1 MAQNVADILDR
12 MIERRDVTTVFQPI
26 VDLSNG
32 EPLGAEA
39 LLRPGDTDT
48 FANISVLLDAA
59 AMHGRMSDLEAI
71 ARRAA
76 FETFFASDRRGLLFL
91 NNSPLVMSE
100 DGFVASITTTMEVA
114 RGFDPTRVVL
124 EITERTEF
132 TDFDRLCQQTDQ
144 LRNMGFQIALDDVGA
159 GLSGLNRIM
168 ALRPDW
174 VKLDRALV
182 SEVDREPLQENLLRS
197 LVHFARLS
205 NMAMIA
211 EGIERY
217 EELQALVEMGV
228 GAGQGFFLARPDPT
242 VHSIDEQVQRT
253 VVTLHRRVSSR
264 LGSDATTTRIVSLA
278 RPIPTFDYDCTAAQA
293 MMMLDD
299 IADAPWAVVLN
310 GRRFR
315 GLVTRRDIEEAVS
328 DGRPE
333 VPIDEL
339 PRRHGCVLAA
349 DATLA
354 EALSTLA
361 SRSDEELPEPVVIQR
376 DGAVIGAVTMRQMLR
391 AAADAHRLNNSRL
404 AGLTGLP
411 TRFDA
416 DQWLADRIRAGDLHD
431 IAYVDLRDFDAFNLA
446 YGFEKGDAMLMRL
459 VEQLRRVADPARPGE
474 TLLAHLGEDRFVLAT
489 PNDTTSHLLRLIR
502 EFATSHADAFTS
514 ADLAAGQFTVP
525 TESGDVDT
533 FPLTTV
539 RVVYLSQPLANVG
552 SPEELHEL
560 ATRLRHADRSNGDG
574 NNDLVTDRRTRA
586 ALRRT
591 A

>member
-100 DGFVASITTTMEVA
+100 DGFVDSITTTMEVA

-278 RPIPTFDYDCTAAQA
+278 RPIPTFDYDCAQR
-293 MMMLDD
+293 
-299 IADAPWAVVLN
+299 PAVP
-310 GRRFR
+310 
-315 GLVTRRDIEEAVS
+315 
-328 DGRPE
+328 RP
-333 VPIDEL
+333 
-339 PRRHGCVLAA
+339 RH
-349 DATLA
+349 
-354 EALSTLA
+354 
-361 SRSDEELPEPVVIQR
+361 
-376 DGAVIGAVTMRQMLR
+376 
-391 AAADAHRLNNSRL
+391 
-404 AGLTGLP
+404 
-411 TRFDA
+411 
-416 DQWLADRIRAGDLHD
+416 
-431 IAYVDLRDFDAFNLA
+431 
-446 YGFEKGDAMLMRL
+446 
-459 VEQLRRVADPARPGE
+459 PA
-474 TLLAHLGEDRFVLAT
+474 
-489 PNDTTSHLLRLIR
+489 
-502 EFATSHADAFTS
+502 
-514 ADLAAGQFTVP
+514 
-525 TESGDVDT
+525 
-533 FPLTTV
+533 
-539 RVVYLSQPLANVG
+539 
-552 SPEELHEL
+552 
-560 ATRLRHADRSNGDG
+560 
-574 NNDLVTDRRTRA
+574 
-586 ALRRT
+586 
-591 A
+591 